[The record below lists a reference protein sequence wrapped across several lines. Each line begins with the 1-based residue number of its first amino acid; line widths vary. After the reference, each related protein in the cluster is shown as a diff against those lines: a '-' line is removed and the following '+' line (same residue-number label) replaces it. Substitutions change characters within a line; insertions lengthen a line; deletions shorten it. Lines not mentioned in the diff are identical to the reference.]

1 LPIIVIVWC
10 DCDFGMI
17 SLKQSMEFGR
27 TAFTRFTN
35 PDFVKL
41 AESFGAEGYKVKN
54 TQEFQT
60 ILKKARDSVSVPVI
74 IAIDVDYSR
83 NNILLEDSDYL
94 RI

>member
-1 LPIIVIVWC
+1 
-10 DCDFGMI
+10 
-17 SLKQSMEFGR
+17 MEFKR

-41 AESFGAEGYKVKN
+41 AESFGALGYRVKS

-60 ILKKARDSVSVPVI
+60 ILKKARNSESVPVL

-83 NNILLEDSDYL
+83 NDILLEDSSTL

>member
-1 LPIIVIVWC
+1 
-10 DCDFGMI
+10 MI
-17 SLKQSMEFGR
+17 TEFGK

-41 AESFGAEGYKVKN
+41 AESFGALGHKVKS
-54 TQEFQT
+54 TREFQT
-60 ILKKARDSVSVPVI
+60 ILRKAKDSVSVPVI

-83 NNILLEDSDYL
+83 NVILLEYGNSF

>member
-1 LPIIVIVWC
+1 
-10 DCDFGMI
+10 FGMI

-41 AESFGAEGYKVKN
+41 AESFGAVGYKVRY

-60 ILKKARDSVSVPVI
+60 ILKKARDSVSIPI
-74 IAIDVDYSR
+74 LIAVDVDYSR
-83 NNILLEDSDYL
+83 NDILLEDSSNF

>member
-1 LPIIVIVWC
+1 
-10 DCDFGMI
+10 MI
-17 SLKQSMEFGR
+17 SLKQSLELER

-41 AESFGAEGYKVKN
+41 AESFGALGYRVKN

-60 ILKKARDSVSVPVI
+60 ILNEAKNSVAIPVI
-74 IAIDVDYSR
+74 IAVDVDYSR
-83 NNILLEDSDYL
+83 NNILLEDSNNF